1 MWAQRLAAPAQ
12 FAAAEVPS
20 PAAHDLADGQVLLRV
35 LAGGICGSDTPKFR
49 GHKGAN
55 IGADGVFQPG
65 VPGFPMHEVAGEV
78 VASRHGE
85 VTLGSRVVGWAARSD
100 AIAEYVVTD
109 GEQVN
114 TYAPSLDPET
124 AVLIQSIACVLYP
137 VRQLPVAGARVTVL
151 GLGPIGL
158 LFAHLLKDAGA
169 RSVTG
174 IDLVDRSDVAGA
186 FGLDETVRTTSGNWA
201 RTVSAEGR
209 PDLVVEAVGHQT
221 STLQHAIDGV
231 APGGRILYFGI
242 PDDDFYPLDMER
254 LMRKNLTLIGGV
266 TRRRREMLAEA
277 DAYLKRNPGLYG
289 DLVTDVRPADRVQ
302 EAFDRAVTPAGDRRK
317 VIVTMR

>member
-1 MWAQRLAAPAQ
+1 MWAQRLVAPSR
-12 FAAAEVPS
+12 FAAADVP
-20 PAAHDLADGQVLLRV
+20 PPTARDLMDGQVLLRV

-55 IGADGVFQPG
+55 IGADGVFEPG
-65 VPGFPMHEVAGEV
+65 LPGFPMHEVVGEV

-85 VTLGSRVVGWAARSD
+85 VPVGSRVVGWAARSE

-109 GEQVN
+109 GGQVG
-114 TYAPSLDPET
+114 TYDPSLDPET
-124 AVLIQSIACVLYP
+124 AVLIQSLACVLYP
-137 VRQLPVAGARVTVL
+137 VRQLPVAGAHVTVL

-174 IDLVDRSDVAGA
+174 IDPVDRSDVAA
-186 FGLDETVRTTSGNWA
+186 VFGLDRTVCTTSGNWA
-201 RTVSAEGR
+201 KTVSDASR

-231 APGGRILYFGI
+231 AAGGRILYFGI

-254 LMRKNLTLIGGV
+254 LMRKNLTLTGGV

-277 DAYLKRNPGLYG
+277 DEYLRKNPGLYG

-302 EAFDRAVTPAGDRRK
+302 
-317 VIVTMR
+317 